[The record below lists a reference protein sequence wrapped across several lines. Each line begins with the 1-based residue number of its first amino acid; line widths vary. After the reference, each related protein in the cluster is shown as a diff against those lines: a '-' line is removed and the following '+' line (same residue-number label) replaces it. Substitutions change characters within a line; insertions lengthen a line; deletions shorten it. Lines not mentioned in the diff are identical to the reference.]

1 MIKQNENM
9 PKVSIIVPVFKAE
22 KYLRECVDSILNQK
36 FQDWTLLLVDDGSPD
51 CSGKICDDYAQKDK
65 RIQVIHKPNGGVSS
79 ARNYALELVE
89 SDWLTFVDAD
99 DCLYSNA
106 LYRMISIA
114 EKDQVDFIQCSFNRV
129 FEEGQHDG
137 SSSGVL
143 SANDYVFFSYMGT
156 HVWGSFFKTSIVQ
169 NNNLR
174 FDTNVRLGED
184 QMFVLDYLLHTQKV
198 CYIGEKLYFYRDNNE
213 SAVHNTKLEYE
224 IESIKAFKALKK
236 RNPLAN
242 RQSDNML
249 FRWFLSLSLNKE
261 ISAERIINL
270 YKDVTLSYCSPNHSI
285 VRKIVFRLYGINHIF
300 AIYIIY
306 LIRYLKGL

>member
-106 LYRMISIA
+106 LYRMIIIA
-114 EKDQVDFIQCSFNRV
+114 EKEQVDFMQ
-129 FEEGQHDG
+129 
-137 SSSGVL
+137 
-143 SANDYVFFSYMGT
+143 
-156 HVWGSFFKTSIVQ
+156 W
-169 NNNLR
+169 
-174 FDTNVRLGED
+174 
-184 QMFVLDYLLHTQKV
+184 
-198 CYIGEKLYFYRDNNE
+198 
-213 SAVHNTKLEYE
+213 
-224 IESIKAFKALKK
+224 
-236 RNPLAN
+236 
-242 RQSDNML
+242 
-249 FRWFLSLSLNKE
+249 
-261 ISAERIINL
+261 
-270 YKDVTLSYCSPNHSI
+270 
-285 VRKIVFRLYGINHIF
+285 
-300 AIYIIY
+300 
-306 LIRYLKGL
+306 

>member
-1 MIKQNENM
+1 M
-9 PKVSIIVPVFKAE
+9 PKVSIIVPVYKAE
-22 KYLRECVDSILNQK
+22 KYLNRCIDSIIAQT
-36 FQDWTLLLVDDGSPD
+36 FIDWELLLIDDGSPD
-51 CSGKICDDYAQKDK
+51 RSGKICDEYAQKDK

-79 ARNYALELVE
+79 ARNNALELVK

-106 LYRMISIA
+106 LYRMICVA

-137 SSSGVL
+137 GSSGIIP
-143 SANDYVFFSYMGT
+143 ANEYVFSGYMGT
-156 HVWGSFFKTSIVQ
+156 HVWGAFFKTSIVR

-184 QMFVLDYLLHTQKV
+184 QIFVLDYLLQTQKV
-198 CYIGEKLYFYRDNNE
+198 CYIGDKLYFYRDNNE

-236 RNPLAN
+236 RNPLAK
-242 RQSDNML
+242 RQGDNML
-249 FRWFLSLSLNKE
+249 FGWFLSLSLNKE

-270 YKDVTLSYCSPNHSI
+270 YKDVTLSYCSSNHS
-285 VRKIVFRLYGINHIF
+285 VARKIIFRLYGINHRF

-306 LIRYLKGL
+306 LIRYLKGV